1 MGVAVEPGPAA
12 LYGAGASRGTAADE
26 RLFKGLRDDKAAQA
40 GGVVRD
46 VLLAGALSVE
56 CSLHLARVGLHA
68 AFSLSQRVVCAQAA
82 ASSRL
87 GLESLARALAAVE
100 NGLGGGSD
108 AAQRLVQR
116 LQAAALSS
124 LGALDAPLAARYAR
138 GDVIRLLFRDSHTRE
153 ALLCVLKLLEQ
164 LGTLMPGRRDPVR
177 LLSGM
182 GRLAAAQ
189 ASHKVERVRTLRD
202 ELASSLSCVPVHA
215 GATLRRWQ
223 RLLRLSLAA
232 YGPLA
237 LRVMQLAS
245 TDSVA
250 KAAAALAPGVTED
263 DVVLCGGGGG
273 EMYSPAHFVALDR
286 EHSAVT
292 VAIRGS
298 MCLSDVLVDLVCES
312 VPFAVPLEPE
322 CQHGAGPVPLLEG
335 KAHRGFLI
343 AAHRLA
349 QQLEPVVL
357 EQLRRNPGF
366 ALVVTGHSLGAGVAT
381 LLALLW
387 AQAPALAHVELIRA
401 VVFGAP
407 CSLCHQL
414 SQAPF
419 TRRIVTSF
427 VLGDDFVARLSF
439 GTVAELQRGIVTLAH
454 WEDQEG
460 DSAWSATD
468 VQADPTDCPAKAEPE
483 ANPAEAVAF
492 TSAAAPVTSM
502 STSMYTSTYSTSSAE
517 APQQAADA
525 ECSVARG
532 AARTAQATAAW
543 EATAPSDADL
553 AQAYTRMVP
562 RDPLESKL
570 FSAGEVWLLDAPEF
584 NGHAVQVD
592 PLALLHSL
600 EVSASA
606 LTLHLP
612 TAYLAAID
620 ALPCEPTDT
629 PAAGSECAQC

>member
-1 MGVAVEPGPAA
+1 MGVAVEQHPA
-12 LYGAGASRGTAADE
+12 AADE
-26 RLFKGLRDDKAAQA
+26 RLFEGLRDDKAAQA
-40 GGVVRD
+40 GGVLRD
-46 VLLAGALSVE
+46 VLLAGTLSVE
-56 CSLHLARVGLHA
+56 CSLQLAKLGLHA
-68 AFSLSQRVVCAQAA
+68 AFNAGKSVVGAQAA

-87 GLESLARALAAVE
+87 GLESLARALSAVE
-100 NGLGGGSD
+100 SGLDCGSD

-116 LQAAALSS
+116 LEAVALSS
-124 LGALDAPLAARYAR
+124 LGALDAPLAARRYAR
-138 GDVIRLLFRDSHTRE
+138 GDMIRLLFRDLHTRE

-164 LGTLMPGRRDPVR
+164 LGTLMPGRRDSVR
-177 LLSGM
+177 LLSGV
-182 GRLAAAQ
+182 GRLVAAQ
-189 ASHKVERVRTLRD
+189 ASHKDERVRALRD
-202 ELASSLSCVPVHA
+202 ELASSLSFVPVHA

-245 TDSVA
+245 ADSVA
-250 KAAAALAPGVTED
+250 QAAAALAPGVAED

-273 EMYSPAHFVALDR
+273 EMYSPAHFVAVDR
-286 EHSAVT
+286 EQGAVT

-312 VPFAVPLEPE
+312 VRFAVPLEPE
-322 CQHGAGPVPLLEG
+322 RQHGPGPVPLLEG

-349 QQLEPVVL
+349 QHLEPVVL

-381 LLALLW
+381 LLALIW

-401 VVFGAP
+401 VAFGAP
-407 CSLCHQL
+407 CSLCHEL

-419 TRRIVTSF
+419 TRQVVTSF

-439 GTVAELQRGIVTLAH
+439 GTVAELQRGIVTFAQ
-454 WEDQEG
+454 WEDQQRDEERG
-460 DSAWSATD
+460 APDSL
-468 VQADPTDCPAKAEPE
+468 ADTEVEAEPE
-483 ANPAEAVAF
+483 ACPAEAETGAKASC
-492 TSAAAPVTSM
+492 SAAEVAG
-502 STSMYTSTYSTSSAE
+502 
-517 APQQAADA
+517 AA
-525 ECSVARG
+525 SVAAG
-532 AARTAQATAAW
+532 ATAYAAATC
-543 EATAPSDADL
+543 EATAPSGADL
-553 AQAYTRMVP
+553 AHAYTRMVP

-570 FSAGEVWLLDAPEF
+570 FSAGKVWLLDAPEF

-592 PLALLHSL
+592 PMALLHSL
-600 EVSASA
+600 EVSATA

-620 ALPCEPTDT
+620 ALPCEPTPT
-629 PAAGSECAQC
+629 QAPGNEHAQCR